1 MAEQGAPAEANGEA
15 LGFGGALRELFL
27 NTYTMALLAVLVLRA
42 LLIPLTGF
50 RASPLRYWRY
60 PDMLPRV
67 AYFFDP
73 LLFGFA
79 HSVYYAF
86 MLPRFFLWLN
96 LGILGVPS
104 AVAAPLGVV
113 GFVAAGFTPYVI
125 GFPAARR
132 WKPLM
137 RVAIPLAT
145 GLLVLMTHVHLLL
158 FLVWVLLPY
167 TIASLLCWRWRNC
180 AARVVPVGVGLVAL
194 VAFNL
199 YCGYHVLIAMVP
211 SM

>member
-1 MAEQGAPAEANGEA
+1 MAEQGAPADAKGEA
-15 LGFGGALRELFL
+15 LGFGGALRDLFV
-27 NTYTMALLAVLVLRA
+27 NRYTIALLAVLLLRA
-42 LLIPLTGF
+42 LPVPVSGWRAFPLD
-50 RASPLRYWRY
+50 YWRY
-60 PDMLPRV
+60 PDVLPRL
-67 AYFFDP
+67 AYFFDC

-79 HSVYYAF
+79 HSVCYAF

-96 LGILGVPS
+96 LGVLGVPS

-125 GFPAARR
+125 GFAAARR

-167 TIASLLCWRWRNC
+167 AIASLMCWRWWRR
-180 AARVVPVGVGLVAL
+180 ASRVVPVGIGLVAL